1 MLRSVL
7 TIDTM
12 NVIRIDKIN
21 GITTLANL
29 AGSLGKPKTVSAFE
43 GEVDIGMLM
52 ACCRGAQFAR
62 SADAA
67 RSSGL
72 TTGGEAQSR

>member
-21 GITTLANL
+21 GITTLAYL
-29 AGSLGKPKTVSAFE
+29 AGSLGKPKTFSVFE

-52 ACCRGAQFAR
+52 ECC
-62 SADAA
+62 
-67 RSSGL
+67 
-72 TTGGEAQSR
+72 

>member
-21 GITTLANL
+21 GITTPAYL
-29 AGSLGKPKTVSAFE
+29 AGSLGKPKTFSVFE

-52 ACCRGAQFAR
+52 ECC
-62 SADAA
+62 
-67 RSSGL
+67 
-72 TTGGEAQSR
+72 